1 MDGLNL
7 VGFDFAIPYEIAAVD
22 AARVPTMI
30 QVNTHEAKTKLSYL
44 LERVETARETV
55 RICRNGKPV
64 ALLVPIDIVADPLSQ
79 HDELRGI
86 VFREDPTAPL
96 SDDDWPDAVR

>member
-1 MDGLNL
+1 
-7 VGFDFAIPYEIAAVD
+7 
-22 AARVPTMI
+22 MI
-30 QVNTHEAKTKLSYL
+30 QVNTHEAKSKLSYL

-64 ALLVPIDIVADPLSQ
+64 ALLVPIEIVVDPLAQ

-86 VFREDPTAPL
+86 VFHEDPTAPL
-96 SDDDWPDAVR
+96 SDDDWPGRSR